1 MTSSSPQGIE
11 ALRIRKPEHMD
22 GTMTEATE
30 SSGVD
35 EVSSNV
41 NVCPNMH
48 VIAQRQSEGG
58 KGKGSALKF
67 YSFGSHHPER
77 QYENGIWRKE
87 PGKS

>member
-11 ALRIRKPEHMD
+11 ELRIRKPKHTD

-30 SSGVD
+30 SPGVE

-58 KGKGSALKF
+58 EGKGSTLKV
-67 YSFGSHHPER
+67 
-77 QYENGIWRKE
+77 
-87 PGKS
+87 